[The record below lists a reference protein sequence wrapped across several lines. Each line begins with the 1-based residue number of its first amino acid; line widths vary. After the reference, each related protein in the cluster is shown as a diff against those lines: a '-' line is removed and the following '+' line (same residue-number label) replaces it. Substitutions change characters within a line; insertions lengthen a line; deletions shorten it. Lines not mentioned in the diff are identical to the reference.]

1 VPDLKLNEIS
11 DARERQAAQ
20 NGHVR
25 PMSRLPGDPAAA
37 AAALRAAAASAT
49 PRALWRHHRL
59 FTILATLSLVPRVLA
74 ALAFR
79 PAMLTSDSFLYMN
92 EAAKGTLGQI
102 RPSGYSWFLDIF
114 QPLPHTLLAVT
125 TVQHLMGIAIAAI
138 VYGMLRYWGL
148 PAWGACLAAAPT
160 LFDTREIALESYI
173 LPDTLYTLMLLMAAA
188 LLLTKRTPRL
198 WQCLLAG
205 LFVAYVSVLR
215 GNGLPLAV
223 LFAIFILI
231 RRVGWRSFTAAA
243 VAFAIPL
250 LAYVIAFNASYGK
263 LNLTNSDGIFLWS
276 RTTSFAN
283 CAIIKPPAQ
292 LRPLCPNLEKSVA
305 PTSPA
310 PAWSINGTLNEPTPA
325 DYLWAPDVWWRHDK
339 YPGINKYNN
348 KLGLHFAIKAI
359 EAQPLDYLRVT
370 ARDVMLVFLSN
381 DRPIAQSTMS
391 FTITPHIAKL
401 PSYYA
406 NDEYQYAGIRGNT
419 YFVQPYAYFLFLY
432 QLPVYL
438 PGIVFFLVV
447 VAGLVGVV
455 RRWRSWG
462 RLAALP
468 WALAATSIVLP
479 AMLTQSLYRYTIVA
493 VPLACIAAGMAFLR
507 PDPKLEPAASQAGA
521 VPVPVPA
528 ADITS
533 PAAADITTLP
543 PSAEP
548 ASAEPAP
555 PDTARADAAATADA
569 DADDMAGDSRP
580 ADPARADPP
589 ESDGQASGNGSSPA
603 DPADVPD
610 P

>member
-1 VPDLKLNEIS
+1 
-11 DARERQAAQ
+11 
-20 NGHVR
+20 
-25 PMSRLPGDPAAA
+25 
-37 AAALRAAAASAT
+37 
-49 PRALWRHHRL
+49 
-59 FTILATLSLVPRVLA
+59 
-74 ALAFR
+74 
-79 PAMLTSDSFLYMN
+79 
-92 EAAKGTLGQI
+92 
-102 RPSGYSWFLDIF
+102 
-114 QPLPHTLLAVT
+114 
-125 TVQHLMGIAIAAI
+125 
-138 VYGMLRYWGL
+138 
-148 PAWGACLAAAPT
+148 
-160 LFDTREIALESYI
+160 
-173 LPDTLYTLMLLMAAA
+173 
-188 LLLTKRTPRL
+188 
-198 WQCLLAG
+198 
-205 LFVAYVSVLR
+205 
-215 GNGLPLAV
+215 
-223 LFAIFILI
+223 
-231 RRVGWRSFTAAA
+231 
-243 VAFAIPL
+243 
-250 LAYVIAFNASYGK
+250 
-263 LNLTNSDGIFLWS
+263 
-276 RTTSFAN
+276 
-283 CAIIKPPAQ
+283 
-292 LRPLCPNLEKSVA
+292 
-305 PTSPA
+305 
-310 PAWSINGTLNEPTPA
+310 
-325 DYLWAPDVWWRHDK
+325 
-339 YPGINKYNN
+339 
-348 KLGLHFAIKAI
+348 
-359 EAQPLDYLRVT
+359 
-370 ARDVMLVFLSN
+370 MLVFLSN